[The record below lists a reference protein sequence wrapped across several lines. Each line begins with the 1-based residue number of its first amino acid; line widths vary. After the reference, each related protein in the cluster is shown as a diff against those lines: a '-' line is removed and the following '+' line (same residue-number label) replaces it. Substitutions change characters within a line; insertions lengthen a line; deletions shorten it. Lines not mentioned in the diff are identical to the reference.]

1 MKKLFVIK
9 TLDEVMPN
17 PIFSDT
23 TNFFKELCDKYSIA
37 SRNFAME
44 YSTQDR
50 IAQQRPNATE
60 DFTYIYE
67 LISRFGK
74 LKEGIDT
81 AITEYQSSRFK
92 SKKDIN
98 AFVESLAP
106 YCNFFGGILGSF
118 NKKIAEIMAAEE
130 EARAGIAFVAPL
142 NACASQ
148 ARSHGNLQTET
159 NNILKNQTDRFN
171 TLCLTLAY
179 LIPQKHSLYA
189 FSKVALLSYEML
201 SEIMSICQRVKKKDV
216 RLLQVDFAQI
226 DSWMTRYEE
235 ERKTEGQV
243 AISSVTHHF
252 EGLRKRID
260 EYNKHYTNIR
270 VTPLARYN
278 SDNRI
283 LDLLPRANPA
293 PAAISI
299 KKETQVS
306 APPVSSLPPSSQVVQ
321 ANSARPYVSRTFN
334 WANVSQA
341 YHDAVEKLKI
351 KTTQLVE
358 EAKTNSSYVVVAGVT
373 LNLIV
378 KLESAPTIFKNP
390 QRVTQAE
397 MESFKNLCKGAI
409 NDVRGE
415 FEHHR
420 SLLEQLHPV
429 LKAILGVLAA
439 ITIIPAIV
447 VEATSK
453 HGYIGTFFNQYPTD
467 SIDKLNTFEAEVGSV
482 QALMQGPY

>member
-1 MKKLFVIK
+1 MR
-9 TLDEVMPN
+9 N

-50 IAQQRPNATE
+50 IVQQRPNATE

-142 NACASQ
+142 NVYASHVL
-148 ARSHGNLQTET
+148 SHGQTET

-171 TLCLTLAY
+171 TLGRFLAY

-201 SEIMSICQRVKKKDV
+201 NEIMGICQKVKKKHV
-216 RLLQVDFAQI
+216 KLSEVDFVQI

-252 EGLRKRID
+252 EGLRKKLD
-260 EYNKHYTNIR
+260 EYNKYHTNTR
-270 VTPLARYN
+270 VTPLGRYN

-283 LDLLPRANPA
+283 KDLTPRANPA
-293 PAAISI
+293 PAPVSV
-299 KKETQVS
+299 KKEAQVP
-306 APPVSSLPPSSQVVQ
+306 APAAYSV
-321 ANSARPYVSRTFN
+321 RPTYVSPNLRTRTFN
-334 WANVSQA
+334 WTNASQA

-390 QRVTQAE
+390 QRVTQEE
-397 MESFKNLCKGAI
+397 MESFKKLCKGAI

-467 SIDKLNTFEAEVGSV
+467 SIDKLNTFEAEVRSV
-482 QALMQGPY
+482 QASM

>member
-9 TLDEVMPN
+9 TLDDVMRN

-23 TNFFKELCDKYSIA
+23 TNFFKVLSDKYSIEN
-37 SRNFAME
+37 RNFAIE
-44 YSTQDR
+44 CSIQDR
-50 IAQQRPNATE
+50 IEQQRPNATE
-60 DFTYIYE
+60 DFIYIYE
-67 LISRFGK
+67 LISQFGK

-81 AITEYQSSRFK
+81 AITKYQSSRFK
-92 SKKDIN
+92 SKKEIN
-98 AFVESLAP
+98 AFVASLAP
-106 YCNFFGGILGSF
+106 YWDFFGGILGDF
-118 NKKIAEIMAAEE
+118 NKKISEISAAEE

-142 NACASQ
+142 NEYASY
-148 ARSHGNLQTET
+148 ALSHGNHQTET
-159 NNILKNQTDRFN
+159 TNILKGQTDRFN

-216 RLLQVDFAQI
+216 RLSQVDFAQI
-226 DSWMTRYEE
+226 DSWMKRYEE

-252 EGLRKRID
+252 EELRKRID
-260 EYNKHYTNIR
+260 EYNKYHTNTR

-283 LDLLPRANPA
+283 KDLMPRANPA
-293 PAAISI
+293 PAPISV
-299 KKETQVS
+299 KQEAQVP
-306 APPVSSLPPSSQVVQ
+306 APAAYSV
-321 ANSARPYVSRTFN
+321 RPTYVSPNLRTRTFN
-334 WANVSQA
+334 WTNASQA

-390 QRVTQAE
+390 QRVTQEE

-409 NDVRGE
+409 SDVRGE

-467 SIDKLNTFEAEVGSV
+467 SIDELDAFEARVGSV
-482 QALMQGPY
+482 QAFM